1 MRGVLDT
8 ALVWFHY
15 IFRAGFVKFSLSLY
29 TRTSMLE
36 KSLALAYLFV
46 PFLYDASGV
55 FLVKFKVRQCQN
67 RADLE

>member
-1 MRGVLDT
+1 
-8 ALVWFHY
+8 
-15 IFRAGFVKFSLSLY
+15 
-29 TRTSMLE
+29 MLE

-55 FLVKFKVRQCQN
+55 FPVKFEVCQCQN